1 MSKKIRAPMS
11 DATRV
16 LQHATQVTARLG
28 NAIESLSAPWLLLG
42 SRLWL
47 GQIILVRQAM
57 AMMVSHD
64 SAGAPAVTGALHWNI
79 ESGIWLVAPFGLT
92 IGLLT
97 RPIALALLLRAFLST
112 VGAIGVTAELPSA
125 VLLVWVFAAGPGPF
139 SLDGLL
145 GYGLARSAL
154 GPARQVWQF
163 YSALTRVM
171 RPVALLVLRLEAAA
185 LVIAPAA
192 AMAPGLRYLAG
203 TGVAPFPGWHV
214 IVAAALVIGFASRP
228 AALLLVALVPL
239 GGLVMSMDDRLTLLL
254 VLLIIVSAGAGPLSL
269 DRLILAWARQH
280 RHDHDAIEP
289 DLPHVVVVGGGFAGI
304 AATRGL
310 RHARCRIT
318 LIDRHNYH
326 LFQPLLYQVATAAL
340 SPADIAIPIR
350 SLFRHQENVRVRLD
364 EVTGVDPVAREV
376 LLGTARVQFDYLVLA
391 TGARHSYFGQDAW
404 ASCAPGLKSVED
416 ATAIRSRLLR
426 AFEEAENAV
435 DEAERTA
442 WLTFVI
448 VGGGP
453 TGVEL
458 AGAIAELARHGMERE
473 YRAIE
478 PATARV
484 ILIQSAK
491 RILPTFAP
499 ALSGAA
505 ERSLRHLGVEVRL
518 DSTVREIDP
527 SGVTVGDQRLPARTV
542 LWAAGV
548 AASPAAQWL
557 GCPGDGAGRVIVGQ
571 DLSIEGLPH
580 VYVVGDTA
588 ACRGWHGNPVP
599 GLAPAAKQAGS
610 YVAKVIAA
618 DLEGHRPPPTFR
630 YHHAGSLATIGR
642 QAAVAEL
649 GPVRLWG
656 ALAWWFWGAAHVTFL
671 VGGRNKATVVLDWLW
686 AYLTYRQ
693 STRLITGESSG
704 TSPAP

>member
-1 MSKKIRAPMS
+1 VRATIG
-11 DATRV
+11 DAARILRRAEEV
-16 LQHATQVTARLG
+16 AARLG
-28 NAIESLSAPWLLLG
+28 SVIERLSAPWLMLG

-57 AMMVSHD
+57 AMMLSAD
-64 SAGAPAVTGALHWNI
+64 SALVHGVTGASGWNI
-79 ESGIWLVAPFGLT
+79 ESGFWLVAPFGLM

-97 RPIALALLLRAFLST
+97 RPFALALLLHA
-112 VGAIGVTAELPSA
+112 VVPMVDAAGGTAELPSA
-125 VLLVWVFAAGPGPF
+125 VLLIWVIAAGPGAF
-139 SLDGLL
+139 SLDEWL

-154 GPARQVWQF
+154 RPARRIAQLCGV
-163 YSALTRVM
+163 LTRVL

-185 LVIAPAA
+185 LVIAAA
-192 AMAPGLRYLAG
+192 AVMAPGLGYLLRS
-203 TGVAPFPGWHV
+203 GVVPSRGWHAV
-214 IVAAALVIGFASRP
+214 VAVVLILGFASRP
-228 AALLLVALVPL
+228 VALSLAALVPL
-239 GGLVMSMDDRLTLLL
+239 SGLAMTMDDRLTVLLI
-254 VLLIIVSAGAGPLSL
+254 LLIIVSSGAGSLSV
-269 DRLILAWARQH
+269 DCLISAWARQH
-280 RHDHDAIEP
+280 RDDRDRIET

-310 RHARCRIT
+310 RNARCRVT

-340 SPADIAIPIR
+340 SPADIATPIR

-364 EVTGVDPVAREV
+364 EVTGVDLATREV
-376 LLGTARVQFDYLVLA
+376 LLGAARVRFDYLVLA
-391 TGARHSYFGQDAW
+391 TGARHSYFGQEAW

-442 WLTFVI
+442 WLTFIV

-458 AGAIAELARHGMERE
+458 AGAIAELARNGMERE
-473 YRAIE
+473 YRTID
-478 PATARV
+478 PATAQV
-484 ILIQSAK
+484 ILVQSAT

-499 ALSGAA
+499 VLSAAA
-505 ERSLRHLGVEVRL
+505 ERSLRQLGVDVRL
-518 DSTVREIDP
+518 DSRVRAIDA

-557 GCPGDGAGRVIVGQ
+557 GCPGDGAGRVIVGR
-571 DLSIEGLPH
+571 DLSIEGLPG
-580 VYVVGDTA
+580 VYAVGDTA

-599 GLAPAAKQAGS
+599 GLAPAAKQAGR
-610 YVAKVIAA
+610 YVARAIEAT
-618 DLEGHRPPPTFR
+618 LGGRLPPPAFR
-630 YHHAGSLATIGR
+630 YFHAGSLATIGR
-642 QAAVAEL
+642 QAAVVEL
-649 GPVRLWG
+649 GPLRIWG

-693 STRLITGESSG
+693 STRLITGEPPSG
-704 TSPAP
+704 TSPAA